1 MHIKSYIF
9 KNIFCLL
16 VQIKKKREESE
27 TVKQDSISASS
38 LEVSCDITNSADL
51 QNENQSNSSE
61 SSLKD
66 SCENKINNGPV
77 TASDKLRVIY

>member
-1 MHIKSYIF
+1 MYR
-9 KNIFCLL
+9 L
-16 VQIKKKREESE
+16 KRKEQESE

-51 QNENQSNSSE
+51 HENKSNSSE

-66 SCENKINNGPV
+66 SCENSCPL

>member
-1 MHIKSYIF
+1 MYR
-9 KNIFCLL
+9 L
-16 VQIKKKREESE
+16 KRKEQESE

-51 QNENQSNSSE
+51 QNENKSNSSE

-66 SCENKINNGPV
+66 SCENSCPL
-77 TASDKLRVIY
+77 TASDKLRVIITYCSNFPKKLIRGFAV